1 MKIYLLRHTS
11 LNVPADT
18 FYGQSDVDVSSNFMN
33 EVNDIKI
40 KLKQENIDFK
50 NIVSFSSPLRRCTK
64 LATKVCENYKIDERL
79 KELYFGDWELKPFSK
94 ISRKEIKKWQD
105 NLMNYK
111 IPNGESNSEFFKR
124 CESFCR
130 EIILNC
136 KNDIFIV
143 AHAGSINCILSCLS
157 KISFDKLVEENWKKI
172 GYGSL
177 TLIKKNYSK
186 FTIEFI
192 GH

>member
-33 EVNDIKI
+33 EVHNIKV
-40 KLKQENIDFK
+40 KLKQENINFK
-50 NIVSFSSPLRRCTK
+50 NIASFSSPLRRCTK
-64 LATKVCENYKIDERL
+64 LADQICEKYKIDERL

-124 CESFCR
+124 LESFCR
-130 EIILNC
+130 EIILTC

-143 AHAGSINCILSCLS
+143 AHAGSINCILSSLS
-157 KISFDKLVEENWKKI
+157 KIPFDKLVEENWKKI

-177 TLIKKNYSK
+177 TLVKKNYSK

>member
-33 EVNDIKI
+33 EVRDIKI
-40 KLKQENIDFK
+40 KLKQENINFK
-50 NIVSFSSPLRRCTK
+50 NIASFSSPLKRCTK
-64 LATKVCENYKIDERL
+64 LAAQICENYKIDERL
-79 KELYFGDWELKPFSK
+79 KELYFGDWELMPFSK

-124 CESFCR
+124 LESFCR
-130 EIILNC
+130 EIILSC

-157 KISFDKLVEENWKKI
+157 KIPFDKLVEENWKKI

-177 TLIKKNYSK
+177 TLIKKNFSK